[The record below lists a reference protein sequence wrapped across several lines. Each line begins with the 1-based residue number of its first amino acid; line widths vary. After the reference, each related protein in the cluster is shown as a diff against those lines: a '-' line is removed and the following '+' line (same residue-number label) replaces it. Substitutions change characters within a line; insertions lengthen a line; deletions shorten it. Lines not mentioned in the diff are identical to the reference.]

1 MSRHRNLGFRSPALL
16 IASLAIIGGSMVV
29 WNVAVSSAS
38 APRATVSSAKVSH
51 YLCYSVN
58 EVANSAAP
66 GFAKTPT
73 SVILKNGL
81 QASPFLATLTTPAG
95 APGTPD
101 VHCNP
106 ALKVTQ
112 KGKYPILNKNA
123 HLLCWTIGTKATKG
137 SVTVTNQ
144 FGSGVFDYANANQL
158 CLPTWKSLTGPPK
171 EKTVAP
177 PGLDHY
183 ACYPG
188 EPTTATAFA
197 APPGL
202 AVEDQ
207 FSPRLIPVQVG
218 TAQELCVPTTK
229 TVAKT
234 VYKANFKDPSLLC
247 FQVTRTPFKS
257 PIYDLNQFGTGTLG
271 VQGTRW
277 LCLPSKL
284 APVVNPPISHFL
296 CYKVGIQVIS
306 TPWPKTVTLS
316 NFLQPT
322 PTAFAISPD
331 QLVHCN
337 PAEKMVPKA
346 TYAIVN
352 PNGHLLCAGVKQT
365 GKGAPS
371 TSAIVANQFGH
382 GTVRIG
388 PAQYLCL
395 PSWKSLTAPPVEPVS
410 APPGL
415 DHFTCYPVA
424 GTTKGFSFPSPVK
437 VQDEFAAA
445 PVTVRLGRAGALC
458 VPTTKTVNGATTKA
472 NFNDP
477 SLLCFAVSKT
487 PIVTPVFDLNQFGN
501 ETVNV
506 QLTQS
511 LCVPSKTTR

>member
-1 MSRHRNLGFRSPALL
+1 M
-16 IASLAIIGGSMVV
+16 
-29 WNVAVSSAS
+29 
-38 APRATVSSAKVSH
+38 
-51 YLCYSVN
+51 
-58 EVANSAAP
+58 
-66 GFAKTPT
+66 
-73 SVILKNGL
+73 
-81 QASPFLATLTTPAG
+81 
-95 APGTPD
+95 
-101 VHCNP
+101 
-106 ALKVTQ
+106 
-112 KGKYPILNKNA
+112 
-123 HLLCWTIGTKATKG
+123 
-137 SVTVTNQ
+137 
-144 FGSGVFDYANANQL
+144 
-158 CLPTWKSLTGPPK
+158 
-171 EKTVAP
+171 
-177 PGLDHY
+177 
-183 ACYPG
+183 
-188 EPTTATAFA
+188 
-197 APPGL
+197 
-202 AVEDQ
+202 
-207 FSPRLIPVQVG
+207 QVG

-346 TYAIVN
+346 TYVIVN
-352 PNGHLLCAGVKQT
+352 PNWPPALCRCQAE

-506 QLTQS
+506 QLTS
-511 LCVPSKTTR
+511 RSASRPRPRDERRPGRERRGVLAARTRRPRARRCARRVRPGWRRTHAPSTRAPASDGPSASHVRAGSIGALPGHFGGRLRS